1 MASIKDVADR
11 AGVSIATVSRVMNRR
26 GALSEKTISKV
37 QEAMK
42 DLHYQPN
49 DLARALS
56 GKKESKIIALLSLP
70 LQHPFYSELITNI
83 EECLFREG
91 YKLLIITSFEDIIKE
106 ENCVNLVQSHM
117 IDGLIIGGHPA
128 SEKILY
134 GSPITIVTV
143 EASLPD
149 IPYVISDNNQG
160 GIMAARYLIARGC
173 RHLVHIGGDMHHESE
188 SDRRT
193 RAFEEVCAAEHI
205 PCTVY
210 ESTAGMLRNMDY
222 SAVVSRMLFE
232 HPEAD
237 GVFAS
242 SDVIAAEVI
251 RVTGSMGIRV
261 PDQLKVIGFDN
272 VRMARLMNPPLT
284 TIGQDFGELAQQ
296 TVQKILKQ
304 IHGETV
310 EMRTVI
316 PVTLV
321 ERQSV

>member
-1 MASIKDVADR
+1 
-11 AGVSIATVSRVMNRR
+11 
-26 GALSEKTISKV
+26 
-37 QEAMK
+37 
-42 DLHYQPN
+42 
-49 DLARALS
+49 
-56 GKKESKIIALLSLP
+56 
-70 LQHPFYSELITNI
+70 
-83 EECLFREG
+83 
-91 YKLLIITSFEDIIKE
+91 
-106 ENCVNLVQSHM
+106 
-117 IDGLIIGGHPA
+117 
-128 SEKILY
+128 
-134 GSPITIVTV
+134 
-143 EASLPD
+143 
-149 IPYVISDNNQG
+149 
-160 GIMAARYLIARGC
+160 
-173 RHLVHIGGDMHHESE
+173 
-188 SDRRT
+188 
-193 RAFEEVCAAEHI
+193 
-205 PCTVY
+205 
-210 ESTAGMLRNMDY
+210 MLRNMDY